1 MKKKLVAVMGML
13 CLVGGVAYAG
23 QSLVDFDGKDAKQT
37 GSSAWAGERTTLSA
51 QIPQPSQPISGNAD
65 KTAGQVQGVE
75 RKDSLKLPETCD
87 EGVRRDLFRS
97 VYFIDAQPMFSYEYL
112 SRLQKCSS
120 EEQVGYLLEYLG
132 GSKTA
137 APNSLSALALKSPAT
152 RECTTSN
159 GCRYCKECGYVCLK
173 KEGDVCVKWSDK
185 EVCWWEL
192 QYCTAK

>member
-1 MKKKLVAVMGML
+1 MKKKLVAVIGVL
-13 CLVGGVAYAG
+13 CLVGSVAYAG
-23 QSLVDFDGKDAKQT
+23 QSLVDFDGKDMKQT
-37 GSSAWAGERTTLSA
+37 VSSAWVGERGALLA
-51 QIPQPSQPISGNAD
+51 QVPQPSQPISENAD
-65 KTAGQVQGVE
+65 KTAGQAQGDE
-75 RKDSLKLPETCD
+75 QKDSFKLPETCD
-87 EGVRRDLFRS
+87 EGVKRDLFRS
-97 VYFIDAQPMFSYEYL
+97 VYFIDARPMFSYEYL
-112 SRLQKCSS
+112 SKLQKCSS

-132 GSKTA
+132 GKTA
-137 APNSLSALALKSPAT
+137 TPALNAQAQKSPAT

>member
-1 MKKKLVAVMGML
+1 M
-13 CLVGGVAYAG
+13 
-23 QSLVDFDGKDAKQT
+23 KQT
-37 GSSAWAGERTTLSA
+37 VSSAWVGERGALLA
-51 QIPQPSQPISGNAD
+51 QVPQPSQPISENAD
-65 KTAGQVQGVE
+65 KTAGQAQGDE
-75 RKDSLKLPETCD
+75 QKDSFKLPETCD
-87 EGVRRDLFRS
+87 EGVKRDLFRS
-97 VYFIDAQPMFSYEYL
+97 VYFIDARPMFSYEYL
-112 SRLQKCSS
+112 SKLQKCSS

-132 GSKTA
+132 GKTA
-137 APNSLSALALKSPAT
+137 TPALNAQAQKSPAT

>member
-1 MKKKLVAVMGML
+1 MKKKLVAVMGL
-13 CLVGGVAYAG
+13 LWLAGGVAYAG
-23 QSLVDFDGKDAKQT
+23 QSLVDFDGKDAKHAA
-37 GSSAWAGERTTLSA
+37 SSVWAGERPTLPV
-51 QIPQPSQPISGNAD
+51 QIPQPSQPIVGNED
-65 KTAGQVQGVE
+65 KTAGQAQGNE
-75 RKDSLKLPETCD
+75 QKDSFKLPETCD
-87 EGVRRDLFRS
+87 EGVKRDLFRS
-97 VYFIDAQPMFSYEYL
+97 VYFIDARPMFSYEYL

-132 GSKTA
+132 GRTA
-137 APNSLSALALKSPAT
+137 ASNSINAPAQKFPAT